1 MMRLPSP
8 ALAAMVAV
16 LALGGCDDD
25 VEPDGPGPGPDP
37 DLEVD
42 HEPWPGEDAR
52 PVLDHPFFDDH
63 PALGDLSLYATHVSG
78 PTDDRPGPQHRG
90 SHAVGNGRVFA
101 LMGMT
106 DPLNTL
112 HSMVGPRYEKEDYF
126 FADVAT
132 VLEADGVEVAFEEEW
147 IARSRATAVIVTR
160 ADTSD
165 HSLYTVD
172 FAPTPAG
179 MDPLDVPP
187 AVVRVVLVTGIGTET
202 AELSARLDFAS
213 APDDVDGA
221 PVEII
226 ESDGRYRTYLPWGYD
241 LDSEDGDYRIALGTV
256 GPGDTA
262 SAVVVVATG
271 ESMEELQ
278 ETSDAMASADP
289 DVWLDDTL
297 ATWAEFSGRGLQ
309 IDVADERI
317 EDLYDGM
324 RVGVRVQQSAAGAVC
339 PMSRYTGVWLRD
351 TIGPVRFFLRAGL
364 HDEARQA
371 IDYLYLCASVEG
383 DYSNQCDS
391 GLTTDDLTD
400 PPDWDNLGDWSGR
413 LAAEGPSY
421 VPLMYREI
429 AAFTRDMDV
438 VQDRWPY
445 LRRALLAQTIDDEG
459 RQPHSGDETY
469 RIAMSV
475 SLGHDINTL
484 YEETAWSSNS
494 AFLMAA
500 AAEWMAAAATTIGE
514 TDDAAEFTALADL
527 AHHALDEHFW
537 LDDGHYA
544 PFVWYEGEQPELR
557 PYEDVNLKPLWT
569 GALAPDHPDA
579 LANLA
584 GLRAAAG
591 RGDGT
596 VQTPLDPE
604 YHEFM
609 GFPVDDG
616 ICTGMVPGYYL
627 YNLAL
632 IGDPEAEDAFNAL
645 HLYADEGGQYGEY
658 MVYDDFSPLAPI
670 YDPLGGLGD
679 YTARHRPWEGGI
691 NLDAYLVYLV
701 GPMLMPGDE
710 TVVLRPHLPNGLR
723 AMEVG
728 QIRAG
733 AGEGD
738 LSVVHEAG
746 GVAVT
751 LASTASESFLL
762 RMDVPIPRG
771 VEWAGTSTMDGEDAG
786 EHVVLTGGEEVVRYE
801 GVTVGVGEAVEFWV
815 RVVDGVDSNLRG
827 GSR

>member
-1 MMRLPSP
+1 MRLPSP
-8 ALAAMVAV
+8 LAIAAAALCL
-16 LALGGCDDD
+16 LAGCPDE
-25 VEPDGPGPGPDP
+25 VEPDGPGPGPEPPAEHD
-37 DLEVD
+37 
-42 HEPWPGEDAR
+42 PWPGDDVR
-52 PVLDHPFFDDH
+52 PALDHPFFDDH
-63 PALGDLSLYATHVSG
+63 PALADLSLYATHVSG
-78 PTDDRPGPQHRG
+78 PVDDRPDPQHRG

-112 HSMVGPRYEKEDYF
+112 HSMVGPKYEKDDYF
-126 FADVAT
+126 FSDVAA
-132 VLEADGVEVAFEEEW
+132 VLDADGDEAPFEEEW
-147 IARSRATAVIVTR
+147 IARVRGAAVIVTR
-160 ADTSD
+160 ADTAD

-172 FAPTPAG
+172 FAPTPASF
-179 MDPLDVPP
+179 DPLDVPP
-187 AVVRVVLVTGIGTET
+187 AVVRVLLAEGIGDGT
-202 AELSARLDFAS
+202 ADLDVRLDFAS
-213 APDDVDGA
+213 TPDDADGL
-221 PVEII
+221 PLEVI
-226 ESDGRYRTYLPWGYD
+226 ETDGRYRTYIPWGCT
-241 LDSEDGDYRIALGTV
+241 LEEDGGDYRIPLGAV

-262 SAVVVVATG
+262 MAVIVVATG
-271 ESMEELQ
+271 ESTDQLQ
-278 ETSDAMASADP
+278 DTADALTGADP
-289 DVWLDDTL
+289 EVWLDDTL
-297 ATWAEFSGRGLQ
+297 DTWAEFSGRGLQ
-309 IDVADERI
+309 VHVADERI

-324 RVGVRVQQSAAGAVC
+324 RVNVRAQQSAAGAVC

-364 HDEARQA
+364 HDEARAA

-383 DYSNQCDS
+383 DYSNQCAS
-391 GLTTDDLTD
+391 GLTPADLTD
-400 PPDWDNLGDWSGR
+400 PPDWDALGSWSGR

-429 AAFTRDMDV
+429 AAFTGDMDV
-438 VQDRWPY
+438 VEDRWPY
-445 LRRALLAQTIDDEG
+445 LRRALVAQTIDDEG

-469 RIAMSV
+469 RVAMSA
-475 SLGHDINTL
+475 SLGHDLNTL

-494 AFLMAA
+494 SFLMAA
-500 AAEWMAAAATTIGE
+500 AAEWMAAAAADIGE
-514 TDDAAEFTALADL
+514 TADATEFASLADL
-527 AHHALDEHFW
+527 AHGALSDHFR

-544 PFVWYEGEQPELR
+544 PFIWYDAEQPELR

-569 GALAPDHPDA
+569 GALAPHAPDA
-579 LANLA
+579 LAPLA
-584 GLRAAAG
+584 RHRAAAG

-691 NLDAYLVYLV
+691 NIDAYLVYLV
-701 GPMLMPGDE
+701 GPMLMPEDD
-710 TVVLRPHLPNGLR
+710 TVVLRPHLPNGLSSL
-723 AMEVG
+723 EVE

-738 LSVVHEAG
+738 MSVIREAG
-746 GVAVT
+746 GMAVT
-751 LASTASESFLL
+751 FTSSASESFLL
-762 RMDVPIPRG
+762 QMDVPIPRG
-771 VEWAGTSTMDGEDAG
+771 AVWAGASQMDGEDAG
-786 EHVVLTGGEEVVRYE
+786 EHVVMPGGEEVLRFD
-801 GVTVGVGEAVEFWV
+801 GLTMGSGETMEFWV
-815 RVVDGVDSNLRG
+815 GIQEP
-827 GSR
+827 